1 LLVANEDFI
10 FFFNAGA
17 AQKGHG
23 AEVFLNKRHKRP
35 RSRLTPAYNDM
46 AEILGQDRFSELV
59 VISQLRRIWPDI
71 VGPMMAARTE
81 PISIE
86 KDGDVNCLF
95 IAVDHPIMSQ
105 QIRFLRDDIR
115 KACFKRCQI
124 KSLAK
129 VRTRVQPGAGIRPK
143 KNPVIKNEISLS
155 DKKRVALELETVK
168 DRTLKRAM
176 FDARIAQL
184 RFRDLDT

>member
-1 LLVANEDFI
+1 
-10 FFFNAGA
+10 
-17 AQKGHG
+17 
-23 AEVFLNKRHKRP
+23 
-35 RSRLTPAYNDM
+35 M
-46 AEILGQDRFSELV
+46 AEILGHDRFSELV
-59 VISQLRRIWPDI
+59 AISQLRRVWADI
-71 VGPMMAARTE
+71 VGVMMAARTE

-124 KSLAK
+124 KSLVK
-129 VRTRVQPGAGIRPK
+129 VRTRVQSGAGIKSK
-143 KNPVIKNEISLS
+143 KSHVIKNEISLS

-168 DRTLKRAM
+168 DRTLKRAI
-176 FDARIAQL
+176 FDARVAQL
-184 RFRDLDT
+184 KYAD

>member
-1 LLVANEDFI
+1 M
-10 FFFNAGA
+10 
-17 AQKGHG
+17 
-23 AEVFLNKRHKRP
+23 NKRHRRP
-35 RSRLTPAYNDM
+35 RSKLIPAQNGI
-46 AEILGQDRFSELV
+46 AEILGQERFVELS
-59 VISQLRRIWPDI
+59 VISKLRRMWPDI

-86 KDGDVNCLF
+86 KDGGVNCLF

-124 KSLAK
+124 KSLVK
-129 VRTRVQPGAGIRPK
+129 VRTRVQADAGIK
-143 KNPVIKNEISLS
+143 VAQKIKRISKVSLH
-155 DKKRVALELETVK
+155 DKKQVASELKNVN
-168 DRTLKRAM
+168 DRDLKRAI

-184 RFRDLDT
+184 KYRDTDI

>member
-1 LLVANEDFI
+1 
-10 FFFNAGA
+10 
-17 AQKGHG
+17 
-23 AEVFLNKRHKRP
+23 
-35 RSRLTPAYNDM
+35 M
-46 AEILGQDRFSELV
+46 ELS
-59 VISQLRRIWPDI
+59 VISKLRRMWPDI

-86 KDGDVNCLF
+86 KDGGVNCLF

-124 KSLAK
+124 KSLVK
-129 VRTRVQPGAGIRPK
+129 VRTRVQADAGIK
-143 KNPVIKNEISLS
+143 VAQKIKRISKVSLH
-155 DKKRVALELETVK
+155 DKKQVASELKNVN
-168 DRTLKRAM
+168 DRDLKRAI

-184 RFRDLDT
+184 KYRDTDI

>member
-1 LLVANEDFI
+1 M
-10 FFFNAGA
+10 
-17 AQKGHG
+17 
-23 AEVFLNKRHKRP
+23 
-35 RSRLTPAYNDM
+35 PAYNNM
-46 AEILGQDRFSELV
+46 AEILGHDRFTELV
-59 VISQLRRIWPDI
+59 AISQLRRIWADI

-124 KSLAK
+124 ESLAK
-129 VRTRVQPGAGIRPK
+129 VRTRVQAGAGIKPK
-143 KNPVIKNEISLS
+143 KRPFVKNRVSLT
-155 DKKRVALELETVK
+155 DKKRVALELESIK
-168 DRTLKRAM
+168 DRALKRAI
-176 FDARIAQL
+176 FDARVAQL
-184 RFRDLDT
+184 KYTD

>member
-1 LLVANEDFI
+1 MV
-10 FFFNAGA
+10 
-17 AQKGHG
+17 
-23 AEVFLNKRHKRP
+23 
-35 RSRLTPAYNDM
+35 
-46 AEILGQDRFSELV
+46 EILGQDHFGELV
-59 VISQLRRIWPDI
+59 AISQLRRIWTDI

-115 KACFKRCQI
+115 KACFKRCQVE
-124 KSLAK
+124 SLAK
-129 VRTRVQPGAGIRPK
+129 VRTRVQAGAGIKPK
-143 KNPVIKNEISLS
+143 KKLFVKNRISLT
-155 DKKRVALELETVK
+155 DKKRVALELESIK
-168 DRTLKRAM
+168 GRALKRAM

-184 RFRDLDT
+184 KYRDLDT